1 MTSDLI
7 GSFLAFEAVFDILG
21 LRSFVVSKHYT
32 VSSHPLHRVSLLSA
46 FTAAHPFP
54 CFLLS
59 ALIWLIGCSA
69 QRVSTTL
76 TQIHILPHKHTK
88 AGLALVYG
96 FGSLVNSMRRAGGW
110 GQSSALPV
118 KQYWCPL
125 HLKQKPL
132 LGLWH
137 GLPQS
142 QTMKTSTPPETLSA
156 KEKLVV
162 FETSRVQVCNPSRPH
177 TVLLLQCL
185 ESEIVSWILWFQ
197 LDYLTVFISWK
208 LSNYIC
214 QMTFYKHTGLFLAF
228 LGRL

>member
-1 MTSDLI
+1 MLSAKGLYHLDTDSHTSTKAHKGGL
-7 GSFLAFEAVFDILG
+7 GTCLRLWQLGEFHVQGWWMRAVF
-21 LRSFVVSKHYT
+21 
-32 VSSHPLHRVSLLSA
+32 
-46 FTAAHPFP
+46 
-54 CFLLS
+54 
-59 ALIWLIGCSA
+59 
-69 QRVSTTL
+69 ST
-76 TQIHILPHKHTK
+76 
-88 AGLALVYG
+88 
-96 FGSLVNSMRRAGGW
+96 SC
-110 GQSSALPV
+110 

-162 FETSRVQVCNPSRPH
+162 FETNRVQVCNPSRPH